1 MLTPDYLEHCTDE
14 AIKINA
20 ELENFIIQDIA
31 RRIVQAGTMTET
43 ARHQIRALQ
52 ENGNL
57 YNEIIEE
64 IAKITKRSETTV
76 KKIFEDATIESMT
89 FDDKIYELAGLKP
102 TAFRE
107 SPSIMQILKT
117 GIQKANGDIHNL
129 IMTTAGTSQSKFTML
144 SNMAYRQYTSGAF
157 DYNTAI
163 FNAVEQLSKDGI
175 DVLYPSG
182 KTDKIDV
189 AVRRAL
195 LTGVNQTANEL
206 QDQRAEEMG
215 TDLFEITAHAGAR
228 VTKKQDWTNHAWWQG
243 KVYSISGNSD
253 KYPALSV
260 TGYKIKIDGLA
271 GINCRHNKFP
281 FIEGVSRRAYTD
293 EELEKINNKTVKY
306 NGREVGEYEAL
317 QTQRKMERDI
327 REIKRTLSGY
337 QGIMFGTEDETLLN
351 QTKNKFTLCSKKL
364 KSKEAELKDFVEQT
378 GLKRDT
384 ARERV
389 VGFNKSISQKAV
401 NTSKVGSEYLDIT
414 NEIKNKENPEYIVK
428 EQQYFIDESG
438 NRYNVDNKNVKIKAN
453 EKEREVADLLGRT
466 YGGQINLVPV
476 VLNPKGIKTPD
487 YSVNGEKFDLKEV
500 FGNGK
505 NTLDTAISK
514 KRQQSNNF
522 IFDIS
527 KTNMKKAEAIE
538 QIKGI
543 YKSEHRKWVSTIILI
558 KDKEIL
564 KVYQRK

>member
-1 MLTPDYLEHCTDE
+1 MLTPDYLEHCADE
-14 AIKINA
+14 AIRINA

-31 RRIVQAGTMTET
+31 RRIIQAGTMTET

-76 KKIFEDATIESMT
+76 KKIFEDATIESMA

-107 SPSIMQILKT
+107 SPAIMQILKT

-189 AVRRAL
+189 AVRRAV

-243 KVYSISGNSD
+243 KVYSKSGNSN
-253 KYPALSV
+253 KYSPLSV
-260 TGYKIKIDGLA
+260 TGYKTKIDGLA
-271 GINCRHNKFP
+271 GINCRHDKFP
-281 FIEGVSRRAYTD
+281 FIEGVSRRTYTD

-306 NGREVGEYEAL
+306 NGKEVGEYEAL

-364 KSKEAELKDFVEQT
+364 KSKEAELKDFIEQT

-389 VGFNKSISQKAV
+389 TGFNKSISQKV
-401 NTSKVGSEYLDIT
+401 I
-414 NEIKNKENPEYIVK
+414 
-428 EQQYFIDESG
+428 
-438 NRYNVDNKNVKIKAN
+438 
-453 EKEREVADLLGRT
+453 
-466 YGGQINLVPV
+466 
-476 VLNPKGIKTPD
+476 
-487 YSVNGEKFDLKEV
+487 SV
-500 FGNGK
+500 
-505 NTLDTAISK
+505 S
-514 KRQQSNNF
+514 
-522 IFDIS
+522 
-527 KTNMKKAEAIE
+527 
-538 QIKGI
+538 
-543 YKSEHRKWVSTIILI
+543 RK
-558 KDKEIL
+558 
-564 KVYQRK
+564 